1 MQSLNPLGLPSYAI
15 ALNATTPVP
24 SEGTGATVWSTT
36 TSSALTWNGS
46 NWVSIAGASGGG
58 SSGAKGQVS
67 ITFGAFPGASDAQVT
82 VSDTGVLSTSS
93 VSASVLPAATA
104 DHSVDE
110 HWLEEM
116 DVTAGN
122 IVAGVG
128 FTIYAR
134 TRNTRLFGAWN
145 IGWIRS

>member
-46 NWVSIAGASGGG
+46 NWVSIAGASG
-58 SSGAKGQVS
+58 SSGAKGQV
-67 ITFGAFPGASDAQVT
+67 TANFGAFPGTTDVQVA
-82 VSDTGVLSTSS
+82 VSDTGILSTS
-93 VSASVLPAATA
+93 VVVAQVLPAATA
-104 DHSVDE
+104 DHSADE
-110 HWLEEM
+110 HWVEAL
-116 DVTAGN
+116 DAVAGN

-128 FTIYAR
+128 FTIYVS
-134 TRNTRLFGAWN
+134 TENTKLYGAWN

>member
-1 MQSLNPLGLPSYAI
+1 MISLNPVGLPSYAI

-46 NWVSIAGASGGG
+46 NWVSVAGASG
-58 SSGAKGQVS
+58 SSGAKGQV
-67 ITFGAFPGASDAQVT
+67 TVNFGAFPGASDVQVT

-93 VSASVLPAATA
+93 VIASVLPAATA

-116 DVTAGN
+116 EIRAGN

-134 TRNTRLFGAWN
+134 TRNTRLYGAWN